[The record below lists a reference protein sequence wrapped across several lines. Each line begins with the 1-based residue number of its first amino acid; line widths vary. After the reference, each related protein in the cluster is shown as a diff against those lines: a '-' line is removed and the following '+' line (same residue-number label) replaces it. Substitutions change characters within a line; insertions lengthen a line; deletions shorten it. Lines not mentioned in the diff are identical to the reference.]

1 MLYKVNAIGTIDP
14 KSEMHYRFH
23 QKIDSFIYP
32 QVHDFYEISLITNG
46 KMELELNHKKEI
58 LHTGALFLIRPGD
71 VHTRKAEG
79 PCSYIN
85 LAFPSEVVTEMFQYL
100 DIPEMQDKIKNLEQP
115 PKTELSS
122 GEAILLKARLEKLN
136 LLPVERPRVVCMEL
150 RRLTL
155 DIMLQYFLPDFLTVP
170 QMNCPGWIEK
180 LVNKMETPEAFS
192 CSLEEL
198 AAFSGC
204 TREHLCR
211 SFRKYLGVSP
221 TAYMNAKRL
230 NYAANLLLHSDQKVI
245 DIAYASGFQSLSC
258 FYHAFKKE
266 FGVSALEYKKRC
278 Q

>member
-1 MLYKVNAIGTIDP
+1 
-14 KSEMHYRFH
+14 
-23 QKIDSFIYP
+23 
-32 QVHDFYEISLITNG
+32 
-46 KMELELNHKKEI
+46 
-58 LHTGALFLIRPGD
+58 
-71 VHTRKAEG
+71 
-79 PCSYIN
+79 
-85 LAFPSEVVTEMFQYL
+85 MFQYL

-155 DIMLQYFLPDFLTVP
+155 DIMLQYFLPDFLTAP

-211 SFRKYLGVSP
+211 SFPGS
-221 TAYMNAKRL
+221 
-230 NYAANLLLHSDQKVI
+230 I
-245 DIAYASGFQSLSC
+245 W
-258 FYHAFKKE
+258 E
-266 FGVSALEYKKRC
+266 FHR
-278 Q
+278 QHT